1 MFKHYICINQSI
13 MEKAIEKIISRPVQP
28 GMVGDGFRVYHYF
41 PGGPISQRRISP
53 FLMLDFAAEFE
64 FPPSQQ
70 LRGVDVHP
78 HKGFETVT
86 IAYQGAVEHHD
97 SAGNHGIIY
106 PGEVQWMT
114 AGSGILHKEYHE
126 REFSSKGGKFEMIQL
141 WVNLPARFKGEAPH
155 YQALTNDIIREVALP
170 EDQGVVRIIAGN
182 YNGINGP
189 ANTYT
194 PINLWDVRIEKGTD
208 LQVSIEEIHTTAIL
222 ILHGQ
227 VAINGTTVP
236 EHHMALFGQEGTEI
250 NIHASKDAV
259 LLVMSG
265 EPIDEPIASYGP
277 FVMNTQA
284 ELMEAMEEFRAGKFG
299 TLD

>member
-1 MFKHYICINQSI
+1 MMTKS
-13 MEKAIEKIISRPVQP
+13 IEKIIPRPYQP

-41 PGGPISQRRISP
+41 PGGPLSQRRISP

-64 FPPSQQ
+64 FSPTEK

-86 IAYQGAVEHHD
+86 IAYKGAVEHHD
-97 SAGNHGIIY
+97 SGGNHGIIY

-126 REFSSKGGKFEMIQL
+126 REFSKKGGAFEMIQL

-155 YQALTNDIIREVALP
+155 YQALTNDKIKASFLP
-170 EDQGVVRIIAGN
+170 ENMGQVRVIAGSFKN
-182 YNGINGP
+182 ING
-189 ANTYT
+189 AATTYT
-194 PINLWDVRIEKGTD
+194 PINLWDIQLKAGASMDGRIEATHNSS
-208 LQVSIEEIHTTAIL
+208 LLV
-222 ILHGQ
+222 LHGQ
-227 VAINGTTVP
+227 ISVNGITIP
-236 EHHMALFGQEGTEI
+236 EHNMALFDNNGTDF
-250 NIHASKDAV
+250 NITAPKNSVV
-259 LLVMSG
+259 LLMSG

-284 ELMEAMEEFRAGKFG
+284 ELMEAMEDFRDGKFG
-299 TLD
+299 SLK

>member
-13 MEKAIEKIISRPVQP
+13 MKKAIEKVIARPVQP
-28 GMVGDGFRVYHYF
+28 GMVGDGFRVFHYF
-41 PGGPISQRRISP
+41 PGGPVSQRRISP

-64 FPPSQQ
+64 FPPSEH

-126 REFSSKGGKFEMIQL
+126 RTFSRQGGKFEMIQL
-141 WVNLPARFKGEAPH
+141 WVNLPARFKNEVPH
-155 YQALTNDIIREVALP
+155 YQALTNELINEHALP
-170 EDQGVVRIIAGN
+170 DEQGVVRLIAGSW
-182 YNGINGP
+182 NGKKGP
-189 ANTYT
+189 AVTYT
-194 PINLWDVRIEKGTD
+194 PVNLWDVRLKKGA
-208 LQVSIEEIHTTAIL
+208 SFHAAIEEGHNTAIL
-222 ILHGQ
+222 VLHGQ
-227 VAINGTTVP
+227 VAVNETTLP
-236 EHHMALFGQEGTEI
+236 EHHMALFGLEGTEI
-250 NIHASKDAV
+250 NITASKDAV

-284 ELMEAMEEFRAGKFG
+284 ELMEAMEDFRAGKFG
-299 TLD
+299 SLD

>member
-1 MFKHYICINQSI
+1 

-194 PINLWDVRIEKGTD
+194 PINLWDVRIKKGTD

-284 ELMEAMEEFRAGKFG
+284 ELMKAMEEFRAGKFG

>member
-1 MFKHYICINQSI
+1 
-13 MEKAIEKIISRPVQP
+13 
-28 GMVGDGFRVYHYF
+28 
-41 PGGPISQRRISP
+41 
-53 FLMLDFAAEFE
+53 MLDFAAEFE

-194 PINLWDVRIEKGTD
+194 PINLWDVRIKKGTD

-284 ELMEAMEEFRAGKFG
+284 ELMKAMEEFRAGKFG

>member
-13 MEKAIEKIISRPVQP
+13 MEKAIEKIISRPVHP

-64 FPPSQQ
+64 FPPSQH

-141 WVNLPARFKGEAPH
+141 WVNLPARFKTEAPH
-155 YQALTNDIIREVALP
+155 YQGLTNELIREVALA
-170 EDQGVVRIIAGN
+170 EDLGIVRVIAGN
-182 YNGINGP
+182 YNGIKGP

-194 PINLWDVRIEKGTD
+194 PVNLWDIRLKKGAD
-208 LQVSIEEIHTTAIL
+208 LRTSIDESHTTAIL

-227 VAINGTTVP
+227 VAVNGTTVP

-250 NIHASKDAV
+250 TIHASKDAV